1 MKLRTRIMLVFTS
14 VILITILIMT
24 AFGIKLIG
32 SIFENYLM
40 EAQNTR
46 LQQIVSDVSLIIREN
61 KLEIT
66 NVELMLYSKSE
77 EVNMEIKDTD
87 GQLVAS
93 YTSLEDPNKDTVKTS
108 TYTLVNEQM
117 EKIGSLDITYDVESA
132 FLNDAVQEF
141 QEQATF
147 AVLAIIL
154 VNLVLSVAISYYI
167 SKRLTEPIL
176 RLSESTTKLR
186 EKDYA
191 IDVEATSVPE
201 ISELSENLHFL
212 AKTLEAQEQIR
223 KEYAQDIS
231 HELRTPITNL
241 QLQLEAIQDGIKEAD
256 EKTVATLLKNTNQL
270 KSIVERLRD
279 SFDESSLM
287 ADPTLE
293 NANLSDELLST
304 LDAFEANLNKRDIVL
319 VRAIEENINFWTD
332 VRLFNQLT
340 TNLLSNAMKAVE
352 GKEEALIRVSLTRAR
367 NFITLT
373 ITDNGVGIAPDD
385 LSRIFERFYRVDN
398 ARTSGQGGKGLG
410 LAITKNIVDVLGGEI
425 SVTSKLAVGTTF
437 KVVFPVHSSNKRR

>member
-61 KLEIT
+61 QLEIT

-367 NFITLT
+367 SFITLT

>member
-32 SIFENYLM
+32 SIFGNYLM

-61 KLEIT
+61 QLEIT

-191 IDVEATSVPE
+191 IDAEATSVPE

-256 EKTVATLLKNTNQL
+256 EKTVATLLKNTDQL

-293 NANLSDELLST
+293 NANLSDELLAT

-367 NFITLT
+367 SFITLT
-373 ITDNGVGIAPDD
+373 ITDNGIGIAPDD

>member
-32 SIFENYLM
+32 SIFGNYLM

-61 KLEIT
+61 QLEIT

-117 EKIGSLDITYDVESA
+117 EKIGSLDITYDVESS

-191 IDVEATSVPE
+191 IDAEATSVPE

-256 EKTVATLLKNTNQL
+256 EKTVATLLKNTDQL

-293 NANLSDELLST
+293 NANLSDELLAT

-367 NFITLT
+367 SFITLT
-373 ITDNGVGIAPDD
+373 ITDNGIGIAPDD

>member
-61 KLEIT
+61 QLEIT
-66 NVELMLYSKSE
+66 NAELMLYSKSE

-93 YTSLEDPNKDTVKTS
+93 YTSLEDPNKDTMKTS

-141 QEQATF
+141 REQATY

-186 EKDYA
+186 EKNYT

-256 EKTVATLLKNTNQL
+256 EKTVATLLKNTDQL

-319 VRAIEENINFWTD
+319 VRAVETNINFWTD
-332 VRLFNQLT
+332 VRLFNQLV
-340 TNLLSNAMKAVE
+340 TNLLSNAMRAVE

-367 NFITLT
+367 SFITLT

-410 LAITKNIVDVLGGEI
+410 LAITKSIVDVLGGEI

-437 KVVFPVHSSNKRR
+437 KVVFPVHGSNKRR